1 MDYCL
6 NVNLLLSTYNLRIY
20 TKTLRGLLNFTR
32 LNNLDN
38 LLMAK
43 FKSFSIL
50 CLLAISFFNTSC
62 FSKSVPTAEVVE
74 FKTNISEDATAAV
87 VARLLQADDKPISEL
102 KFEKGTYHF
111 YPDKGYEKFC
121 YISNHADLMVNTPFP
136 IFNMKNLTIDGQGST
151 FIFHGVMIPFLI
163 DGSKNINVQNI
174 TIDWSESFHSE
185 GLIVANDE
193 ANKTFDMEI
202 DKKYPYFI
210 KNGELVFVK
219 EYYKHTIGQSILHD
233 PNRKA
238 IAYDTD
244 SYTGITTK
252 RKTKTKSNLA
262 KVNYK
267 YEYDRRD
274 VGFKDIGVEERVSVE
289 ELKPGLLR
297 VHGHG
302 KKMPPIGYILSM
314 KGEQG
319 LNRVSPAFRVSH
331 TNGFNGTN
339 VTIHHAGGMG
349 LIAENSSD
357 LILDN
362 FNVTP
367 SQGRMVSTTADA
379 THFVGCRGK
388 VILKNCTFENQLDDA
403 SNIHGTYQ
411 KIVDILDDYR
421 IGVRMG
427 HHQQKAFVVAQPND
441 NLGFV
446 RLENSFFAYEKSTVK
461 SIEYI
466 NNRYQIITLNEKLPA
481 DVKPG
486 DLVENL
492 DAYPD
497 LLVQNCTIRNNRARG
512 LLISNPVKTVIKN
525 NFFSTE
531 MEALLIPVES
541 GFWYESGNAANI
553 VIRENT
559 FQDCQHGGK
568 NRGVI
573 RLHTDDDNKNI
584 AFKNIEIVNNTFNQF
599 DNLILQINNID
610 GLLFKGNTITN
621 SGNFPKLHQK
631 NPVIIVKA
639 SKNVNFEDN
648 TYKGDVSLE
657 NIIKSDNSSLNL
669 KFK

>member
-1 MDYCL
+1 MLRCKTIFKI
-6 NVNLLLSTYNLRIY
+6 LLSVILLTNL
-20 TKTLRGLLNFTR
+20 G
-32 LNNLDN
+32 
-38 LLMAK
+38 
-43 FKSFSIL
+43 
-50 CLLAISFFNTSC
+50 C
-62 FSKSVPTAEVVE
+62 FSKAMPNAEVVE
-74 FKTNISEDATAAV
+74 FGLDISEDATSALVSRILKAK
-87 VARLLQADDKPISEL
+87 DKPISEI
-102 KFEKGTYHF
+102 KFKKGTYHF

-121 YISNHADLMVNTPFP
+121 YISNHGDLMVNTPFP
-136 IFNMKNLTIDGQGST
+136 ILNMKNLTIDGQGST

-163 DGSKNINVQNI
+163 DESENINVQNI

-193 ANKTFDMEI
+193 ANKTFDMQI
-202 DKKYPYFI
+202 DEKYSYFI

-219 EYYKHTIGQSILHD
+219 EYYQHTIGQSILYD

-238 IAYDTD
+238 ISFDTD
-244 SYTGITTK
+244 AYTGITTK
-252 RKTKTKSNLA
+252 RKTKSKRNLD
-262 KVNYK
+262 KFEHK

-274 VGFKDIGVEERVSVE
+274 VGFKDIGVEERINVE
-289 ELKPGLLR
+289 EVKPGLLR
-297 VHGHG
+297 VYGHG
-302 KKMPPIGYILSM
+302 KKMPPIGHILSM

-319 LNRVSPAFRVSH
+319 LNRVSPAFRVTH

-339 VTIHHAGGMG
+339 VTINHAGGMG
-349 LIAENSSD
+349 IIAENSSD

-388 VILKNCTFENQLDDA
+388 VILRNCTFENQLDDA

-411 KIVDILDDYR
+411 KIVDVLDDYR

-446 RLENSFFAYEKSTVK
+446 RLDNSFFPYKKSTVK

-497 LLVQNCTIRNNRARG
+497 LLVQNCIIKNNRARG
-512 LLISNPVKTVIKN
+512 LLISNPVNTVIEN

-541 GFWYESGNAANI
+541 GHWYESGNAANV
-553 VIRENT
+553 VIRGNI

-573 RLHTDDDNKNI
+573 RFDTDDDNENI
-584 AFKNIEIVNNTFNQF
+584 AFKNIEIIDNTFNQF
-599 DNLILQINNID
+599 DNLVLQVTNAD
-610 GLLFKGNTITN
+610 GLIFKGNTITN
-621 SGNFPKLHQK
+621 SETFPQLHPK
-631 NPVIIVKA
+631 NPAIRVEASKNIKFKNNAYKGKA
-639 SKNVNFEDN
+639 SKVLESDE
-648 TYKGDVSLE
+648 SLP
-657 NIIKSDNSSLNL
+657 NL
-669 KFK
+669 IFQ